1 MRSRLLGFLLY
12 TSAFKKSSIK
22 MLNLKISK
30 LNFSKLGLKK
40 LSFSKA
46 VNLAFSL
53 GISLA
58 IMSLVAPS
66 AQATQ
71 TIVIFGDSL
80 SAAYGLQQSEGWVT
94 LLENKLKQQKLD
106 YKVVNASISG
116 ETTSGG
122 LGRFKAMLSTHKPN
136 IVIIE
141 LGANDGLRGL
151 SVHEMQSNLNSMITQ
166 AKDAKAKILL
176 LGMRIPPNYGIQYTQ
191 QFSETYASLAQKH
204 GLILVPFFLD
214 GIAGDPS
221 LILDDG
227 LHPKAIAQAK
237 LLENVWPQLIKLLK

>member
-1 MRSRLLGFLLY
+1 MCSRLLDFLLY
-12 TSAFKKSSIK
+12 VSALRKSSFK
-22 MLNLKISK
+22 VLNLRTSK
-30 LNFSKLGLKK
+30 LNFSKIVN
-40 LSFSKA
+40 LSFC
-46 VNLAFSL
+46 L

-58 IMSLVAPS
+58 VMSLVATS

-71 TIVIFGDSL
+71 TIVVFGDSL
-80 SAAYGLQQSEGWVT
+80 SAAYGLQQNEGWVT
-94 LLENKLKQQKLD
+94 LLENKLKHQKLD

-122 LGRFKAMLSTHKPN
+122 LGRFKAMLTTHKPN

-151 SVHEMQSNLNSMITQ
+151 SVREMQDNLNSMITQ
-166 AKDAKAKILL
+166 AKDAKAKVML

-191 QFSETYASLAQKH
+191 QFSETYANLAQKH

-214 GIAGDPS
+214 GVAGNPS

-237 LLENVWPQLIKLLK
+237 LLENVWPQLRKLLK

>member
-1 MRSRLLGFLLY
+1 MCSRLLGFLLY
-12 TSAFKKSSIK
+12 VSAFKKSSFK
-22 MLNLKISK
+22 VLNLKISK
-30 LNFSKLGLKK
+30 LYFRK
-40 LSFSKA
+40 LS
-46 VNLAFSL
+46 LSL

-58 IMSLVAPS
+58 VMSLVATS

-80 SAAYGLQQSEGWVT
+80 SAAYGIQQNEGWVKQ
-94 LLENKLKQQKLD
+94 LENKLNQQKLD

-122 LGRFKAMLSTHKPN
+122 LGRFKTMLTTHKPN

-151 SVHEMQSNLNSMITQ
+151 SVREMQSNLDGMITQ
-166 AKDAKAKILL
+166 AKATKAKVLL

-191 QFSETYASLAQKH
+191 QFSETYANLAQKH
-204 GLILVPFFLD
+204 GLVLVPFFLE
-214 GIAGDPS
+214 GVAGNPS

-227 LHPKAIAQAK
+227 LHPKAIAQDK
-237 LLENVWPQLIKLLK
+237 LLENVWSQLRKLIK

>member
-1 MRSRLLGFLLY
+1 M
-12 TSAFKKSSIK
+12 SAFKKSSFK
-22 MLNLKISK
+22 VLNLKISK
-30 LNFSKLGLKK
+30 LYFRK
-40 LSFSKA
+40 LS
-46 VNLAFSL
+46 LSL

-58 IMSLVAPS
+58 VMSLVATS

-80 SAAYGLQQSEGWVT
+80 SAAYGIQQNEGWVK
-94 LLENKLKQQKLD
+94 LLENKLNQQKLD

-122 LGRFKAMLSTHKPN
+122 LGRFKTMLTTHKPN

-151 SVHEMQSNLNSMITQ
+151 SVREMQSNLDGMITQ
-166 AKDAKAKILL
+166 AKATKAKVLL

-191 QFSETYASLAQKH
+191 QFSETYANLAQKH
-204 GLILVPFFLD
+204 GLVLVPFFLE
-214 GIAGDPS
+214 GVAGNPS

-227 LHPKAIAQAK
+227 LHPKAIAQDK
-237 LLENVWPQLIKLLK
+237 LLENVWSQLRKLIK

>member
-1 MRSRLLGFLLY
+1 MCSRLLGFLLY
-12 TSAFKKSSIK
+12 VSALKKSSFK
-22 MLNLKISK
+22 VLNLKISK
-30 LNFSKLGLKK
+30 LYFRK
-40 LSFSKA
+40 LS
-46 VNLAFSL
+46 LSL

-58 IMSLVAPS
+58 VMSLVATS

-80 SAAYGLQQSEGWVT
+80 SAAYGIQQNEGWVK
-94 LLENKLKQQKLD
+94 LLENKLNKQKLD
-106 YKVVNASISG
+106 YKVVNTSISG

-122 LGRFKAMLSTHKPN
+122 LGRFKTMLTTHKPN

-151 SVHEMQSNLNSMITQ
+151 SVREMQSNLDGMITQ
-166 AKDAKAKILL
+166 AKATKAKVLL

-191 QFSETYASLAQKH
+191 QFSKTYANLAQKH
-204 GLILVPFFLD
+204 GLILVPFFLE
-214 GIAGDPS
+214 GVAGNPS

-237 LLENVWPQLIKLLK
+237 LLENVWPQLGKLLK